1 MKVVCNIDAGKIL
14 RRRGLQPGG
23 PVQRWF
29 TNECA
34 KLMDGYVP
42 MQSGTKANRSAPTK
56 KARPMRSRRMA
67 NVRCQKH

>member
-1 MKVVCNIDAGKIL
+1 MNRNGTSTQAGSSEDTNSKL
-14 RRRGLQPGG
+14 TM
-23 PVQRWF
+23 PVSLATKPEPAARKP
-29 TNECA
+29 T
-34 KLMDGYVP
+34 VP